1 MIASDSQSPE
11 ETHSLATAIS
21 DPRHPATKALWVIGF
36 AAIYF
41 FFSIASMRTFWLP
54 CGWALGAFLLMERR
68 TWPMV
73 SIAIATGEGAYNY
86 FGFASVW
93 PWWANAVLSTSNV
106 AAALAGAWMVQRVV
120 PRSGLLNSVPRLLGI
135 LCLGSGVAL
144 APTSAVGA
152 FIVQLMGSKRD
163 FFTIATAWYL
173 RDLLGVLLITPIVLA
188 WLQPIGLQDR
198 AWDRRRQLEA
208 SLLLLGLIT
217 VLVSTLVA
225 GESHGLLIRSAVIP
239 FVLWAGLRFGTRGI
253 TAISLITS
261 LSLGWLALKGYGLSD
276 LSASASTVRAIAA
289 RNLDLQ
295 ITLASM
301 AFFGLI
307 PAIIVQ
313 AQRRAEQALREERNF
328 SQATLD
334 HAPVGVLVVG
344 LEGDPLQINR
354 SGLNL
359 LEAADL
365 NEVRTRSIPACIQP
379 AYRQKYL
386 TLLRRVAEG
395 TDESL
400 VFELQRGQGNIRTI
414 EGKSVPLRNEHNQIY
429 GMLHL
434 WRDITEARRIEA
446 DLEVARFT
454 VDHATVPMIWSLQEG
469 LIVDTNQAARQL
481 LGYSAEE
488 LRQRR
493 LADLTPADD
502 SAEKSWSP
510 LQSGLDRLATTAA
523 TTMQRKQ
530 GETLQVEVR
539 THYLRLN
546 QGSTDRELVCTFIR
560 DVTEQKRAE
569 EILRRSQA
577 RLSLIFEAVA
587 EGIIVHDGNGQLID
601 ANPAAARMFGI
612 ARDEALPRTAAKP
625 GWQLIQEEQR
635 PSLPE
640 DDPSFF
646 SVSTGRPMRGAIR
659 GLVKADGTT
668 QWFSISTEPLLNASG
683 KVTMVVSSFSDITAE
698 RSLNNQLRHSQKMEV
713 IGQLAGGI
721 AHDFNNILTAM
732 LLNLEILER
741 APQFP
746 KSERPIID
754 DIKGM
759 TKRASGL
766 TEQLLLFA
774 RRRIVQMKPMEL
786 NANVQSLAK
795 ILRPSLG
802 EKAVLNHRL
811 DPAGVWVE
819 GDSGMID
826 QIVMNLCLNSRD
838 AMPAGGTVTIE
849 TGVASATPAEADK
862 NQFPGARAGRFAF
875 LRVIDTGTGIPPA
888 LLARIF
894 EPFFTTKE
902 LGQGT
907 GLGLATVHGIVVQ
920 HNGWISVASI
930 MGEGTT
936 FTIYLPTAVSV
947 ETVAAPVSA
956 SQAPASATI
965 LIVEDE
971 PAVRMVCSMLLRE
984 IGYHVLEADCAPRA
998 LELWKEHR
1006 DEVDLLITDVVMPEG
1021 MSGHELVTELRQTRP
1036 DLRVIVIS
1044 GYNDEIVKA
1053 EQLISER
1060 ITLLTKPF
1068 GFEALA
1074 STVRGALPQPTAAG
1088 AQKERHRRTS

>member
-1 MIASDSQSPE
+1 MIASDLQTPE
-11 ETHSLATAIS
+11 ETHSFATAIL
-21 DPRHPATKALWVIGF
+21 DPRHPAKKALWVIGF

-41 FFSIASMRTFWLP
+41 IFSIASIRTFWLP

-68 TWPMV
+68 SWPMV
-73 SIAIATGEGAYNY
+73 MIAIATGEGAYNY
-86 FGFASVW
+86 FGFASTW

-120 PRSGLLNSVPRLLGI
+120 PRSGLLHSVPRLVGI

-144 APTSAVGA
+144 APTSAAGA

-163 FFTIATAWYL
+163 FSTIATAWYL
-173 RDLLGVLLITPIVLA
+173 RDLLGVLLITPLVLA

-208 SLLLLGLIT
+208 SLLLLGLIA
-217 VLVSTLVA
+217 VLLSTLVA
-225 GESHGLLIRSAVIP
+225 GESHGLLIRIAVIP

-313 AQRRAEQALREERNF
+313 AQRRAEQALRAERNF
-328 SQATLD
+328 SRATLD
-334 HAPVGVLVVG
+334 HAPVSVLVVG

-400 VFELQRGQGNIRTI
+400 VFELQNGHGNIRTI

-429 GMLHL
+429 GVLHL

-454 VDHATVPMIWSLQEG
+454 VDHATVPMIWSLDEG

-481 LGYSAEE
+481 LGYSEEE
-488 LRQRR
+488 LKQLR
-493 LADLTPADD
+493 LADLMQADD
-502 SAEKSWSP
+502 SAEKSSP
-510 LQSGLDRLATTAA
+510 LRSGLSRPATTAA
-523 TTMQRKQ
+523 TTMRRKQ
-530 GETLQVEVR
+530 GETLEVEVR
-539 THYLRLN
+539 TQYLHLN
-546 QGSTDRELVCTFIR
+546 QGSTDRELVCTFIL
-560 DVTEQKRAE
+560 DVTKQKRAE

-601 ANPAAARMFGI
+601 FNPAAARMFGI
-612 ARDEALPRTAAKP
+612 ARDEMFPRTAANP

-635 PSLPE
+635 PSLPD

-659 GLVKADGTT
+659 GLVQADGTT
-668 QWFSISTEPLLNASG
+668 RWLSISTEPLLSASG
-683 KVTMVVSSFSDITAE
+683 DVTMVVSSFSDITAE

-732 LLNLEILER
+732 ILNLEMLER

-746 KSERPIID
+746 RSGRPIID

-774 RRRIVQMKPMEL
+774 RRRVVQMKAMEL
-786 NANVQSLAK
+786 NANIQSLAK
-795 ILRPSLG
+795 ILGPSLG

-819 GDSGMID
+819 GDAGMID

-849 TGVASATPAEADK
+849 TGVAIVTPAEAEK

-902 LGQGT
+902 PGQGT
-907 GLGLATVHGIVVQ
+907 GLGLATVHGIVMQ

-930 MGEGTT
+930 IGKGAT
-936 FTIYLPTAVSV
+936 FTVYLPTAVSFQA
-947 ETVAAPVSA
+947 VAAPVSA
-956 SQAPASATI
+956 SPAAASATI
-965 LIVEDE
+965 LLVEDE

-998 LELWKEHR
+998 LELWQEHR

-1021 MSGHELVTELRQTRP
+1021 MSGHELVAELRQTRP

-1044 GYNDEIVKA
+1044 GYNDEIIKA

-1074 STVRGALPQPTAAG
+1074 STVRGALPEPIAAG

>member
-1 MIASDSQSPE
+1 VIASDLQTPE
-11 ETHSLATAIS
+11 ETHSFATAIL

-41 FFSIASMRTFWLP
+41 IFSIASIRTFWLP

-68 TWPMV
+68 SWPMV
-73 SIAIATGEGAYNY
+73 MIAIATGEGAYNY
-86 FGFASVW
+86 FGFASTW

-106 AAALAGAWMVQRVV
+106 AAALAGAWIVQRVV
-120 PRSGLLNSVPRLLGI
+120 PRSGLLHSVPRLVGI

-144 APTSAVGA
+144 APTSAAGT

-163 FFTIATAWYL
+163 FATIATAWYL
-173 RDLLGVLLITPIVLA
+173 RDLLGVLLITPLVLA

-208 SLLLLGLIT
+208 SLLLLGLIA
-217 VLVSTLVA
+217 VLLSTLVA
-225 GESHGLLIRSAVIP
+225 GESHGLLIRIAVIP

-253 TAISLITS
+253 TAISLITG

-313 AQRRAEQALREERNF
+313 AQRRAEQALRAERNF
-328 SQATLD
+328 SRATLD
-334 HAPVGVLVVG
+334 HAPVSVLVVG

-400 VFELQRGQGNIRTI
+400 VFELQNGQGNIRTI

-429 GMLHL
+429 GVLHL

-454 VDHATVPMIWSLQEG
+454 VDHATVPMIWSLHEG

-481 LGYSAEE
+481 LGYSEEE
-488 LRQRR
+488 LKQLR
-493 LADLTPADD
+493 LADLMQGDD
-502 SAEKSWSP
+502 SAEKSSP
-510 LQSGLDRLATTAA
+510 LQSGLSRPATTAA
-523 TTMQRKQ
+523 TTMRRKQ
-530 GETLQVEVR
+530 GETLEVEVR
-539 THYLRLN
+539 TQYLHLN
-546 QGSTDRELVCTFIR
+546 QGSTDRELVCTFIL
-560 DVTEQKRAE
+560 DVTKQKRAE

-601 ANPAAARMFGI
+601 FNPAAARMFGI
-612 ARDEALPRTAAKP
+612 ARDEMFPRTAANP

-635 PSLPE
+635 PSLPA

-646 SVSTGRPMRGAIR
+646 SASTGRPMRGAIR
-659 GLVKADGTT
+659 GLVQADGTT
-668 QWFSISTEPLLNASG
+668 RWFSISTEPLLSASG
-683 KVTMVVSSFSDITAE
+683 DVTMVVSSFSDITAE
-698 RSLNNQLRHSQKMEV
+698 RSLSNQLRHSQKMEV

-732 LLNLEILER
+732 ILNLEMLER

-746 KSERPIID
+746 RSGRPIID
-754 DIKGM
+754 NIKGM

-774 RRRIVQMKPMEL
+774 RRRVVQMKAMEL
-786 NANVQSLAK
+786 NANIQSLAK
-795 ILRPSLG
+795 ILGPSLG

-819 GDSGMID
+819 GDAGMID

-849 TGVASATPAEADK
+849 TGVAIVTPAEAEK

-902 LGQGT
+902 PGQGT
-907 GLGLATVHGIVVQ
+907 GLGLATVHGIVMQ

-930 MGEGTT
+930 IGKGAT
-936 FTIYLPTAVSV
+936 FTVYLPTAVSFQA
-947 ETVAAPVSA
+947 VAAPVSA
-956 SQAPASATI
+956 SPAAASATI
-965 LIVEDE
+965 LLVEDE

-998 LELWKEHR
+998 LELWQEHC

-1044 GYNDEIVKA
+1044 GYNDEIIKA

-1074 STVRGALPQPTAAG
+1074 STVRGALPEPIAAG